1 MQGAVNTLKTIDY
14 IIAEVNYAEL
24 YTNGTNI
31 WDLDKFLADQGFLR
45 IDTVSTTCGWGDAL
59 YIRNLLLKHSD
70 SVK

>member
-1 MQGAVNTLKTIDY
+1 M
-14 IIAEVNYAEL
+14 

-45 IDTVSTTCGWGDAL
+45 IDTVSATCGWGDAL
-59 YIRNLLLKHSD
+59 YIKRNLLLKHSD